1 MNAAPVDKRAVVEV
15 TLLLSSI
22 LVAFALQRPVL
33 FVGGFALCAVYVL
46 LAHRRLI
53 FKARQV
59 FLFLLLTT
67 LFLPAFFKPYFGLSP
82 QFYFFN
88 TLVMFLGAIALTRH
102 PPEVL
107 LWLLRISYGCFA
119 ALIMMALYIHWG
131 KPEPL
136 GEIISGSS
144 TNGIPSYLI
153 VVQVG
158 LSLCNYLVHRQ
169 LPLVSALTTFVVA
182 FYGYGRGSL
191 VVAAMIVVISLAY
204 DIALWRS
211 AGYRRR
217 AMLLLFTLAITFG
230 LAKYGNDFGN
240 LLNSYT
246 KLGAGLIDPNRLE
259 IWEQYIGKIN
269 TWTFL
274 FGADYSGTVI
284 EAMYQGNPHIS
295 YIRTH
300 AFFGLPVTLL
310 ALLSPFLVFFS
321 KKAWNT
327 KIVFFTFIFMVSLR
341 ATSEP
346 ILFPTLL
353 DLYYFSFFILFFR
366 YAPEAKTSPAQQR
379 VLAIHT

>member
-1 MNAAPVDKRAVVEV
+1 MNAVPVDKRAVVEV
-15 TLLLSSI
+15 TLLLSFV

-53 FKARQV
+53 FKPRQV
-59 FLFLLLTT
+59 LLFLLLAT
-67 LFLPAFFKPYFGLSP
+67 LFLPAFFKPYFELSP

-88 TLVMFLGAIALTRH
+88 TLIMFLAATALTRH

-107 LWLLRISYGCFA
+107 LWSLRISYGCFV
-119 ALIMMALYIHWG
+119 ALIVVALYIHWG

-136 GEIISGSS
+136 GEIIPGSS

-169 LPLVSALTTFVVA
+169 LPLVSAFATFVVA

-217 AMLLLFTLAITFG
+217 AILLLLAAAIAFG
-230 LAKYGNDFGN
+230 LVRYGNELSN
-240 LLNSYT
+240 LLNAYT
-246 KLGAGLIDPNRLE
+246 KLGVGLIDLNRLE
-259 IWEQYIGKIN
+259 IWEQYLGKIDA
-269 TWTFL
+269 WTFL

-284 EAMYQGNPHIS
+284 EAMYQGNPHIA
-295 YIRTH
+295 YIRAH
-300 AFFGLPVTLL
+300 AFFGLPATLL
-310 ALLSPFLVFFS
+310 ALLSPLLVFFS
-321 KKAWNT
+321 KKAWNA
-327 KIVFFTFIFMVSLR
+327 KIVFFTFIVMVSLR
-341 ATSEP
+341 AVSEP

-353 DLYYFSFFILFFR
+353 DLYYFSFFFLFFR
-366 YAPEAKTSPAQQR
+366 YAPEAKASSAQQR
-379 VLAIHT
+379 VLVFHT